1 MLVLARAPTSS
12 GHACRWRHAETSQTD
27 SATFVQHQLLASFAD
42 LPLRRRQKK
51 RSVLVLLKRATAR
64 SIAGPA
70 SEVLEFLHCL
80 SQMTSWRL
88 TPKSSIP
95 ESRELIVI
103 RNSDLWSAVIEAEVS
118 CPPTYRKSP
127 EPLQFDEE
135 LVNQGRLMSK
145 TRRQEAH
152 RNIVRRERKCG
163 ESGFIK
169 LCKAN
174 GILNRLLGFNWQA
187 KNECSVDD
195 HSGLVTG
202 LGESA
207 HFFESNALFYP
218 REDVFIPAF
227 VTNQE
232 QS

>member
-27 SATFVQHQLLASFAD
+27 SATFVASTACIV
-42 LPLRRRQKK
+42 RRPSASTTAKK
-51 RSVLVLLKRATAR
+51 RSVLVLLKRAAAR

-80 SQMTSWRL
+80 SQMTSWHL
-88 TPKSSIP
+88 KPKSSIP

-118 CPPTYRKSP
+118 CPPTSGKSP

-152 RNIVRRERKCG
+152 RNIVRRERT
-163 ESGFIK
+163 ESMYCNWLRMGDEMRGVWIIK

-174 GILNRLLGFNWQA
+174 WDSLLERGCTAQ
-187 KNECSVDD
+187 
-195 HSGLVTG
+195 SG
-202 LGESA
+202 
-207 HFFESNALFYP
+207 
-218 REDVFIPAF
+218 DIP
-227 VTNQE
+227 
-232 QS
+232 